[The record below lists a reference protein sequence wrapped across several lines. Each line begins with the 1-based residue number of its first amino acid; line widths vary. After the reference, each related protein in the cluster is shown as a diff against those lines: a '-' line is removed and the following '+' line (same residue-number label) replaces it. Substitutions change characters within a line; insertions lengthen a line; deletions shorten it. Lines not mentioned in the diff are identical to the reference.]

1 MSNNVA
7 LILPDGT
14 KIYEDSRVEKPAA
27 QVAAGLSREI
37 TSGRAAAASLNKIH
51 RKLGDLPD
59 TPDKLNPVC
68 AVITY
73 RAIGLS
79 TQDIAVAL
87 HTTIDNIERL
97 MNLDV
102 YKQIADMFD
111 KTVFEDARQN
121 AKHIISRAADFAAQK
136 IVDHVSDD
144 DPNISI
150 IAGREVLRI
159 AGVSTDEDRAK
170 TLGGL
175 KIVIEKNDNKGSD
188 TVTVTLGD
196 GNG

>member
-1 MSNNVA
+1 MDSEVA

-14 KIYEDSRVEKPAA
+14 KVYTDSRVEKPAA

-37 TSGRAAAASLNKIH
+37 TSGRRAAIALDKVH

-79 TQDIAVAL
+79 TQDIATAL
-87 HTTIDNIERL
+87 RTSVENIERL
-97 MNLDV
+97 MSMDV

-111 KTVFEDARQN
+111 KTVFEDAKQN
-121 AKHIISRAADFAAQK
+121 AKHIIARAADRAASRMVEH
-136 IVDHVSDD
+136 VDDE

-150 IAGREVLRI
+150 IAGREVLRM
-159 AGVSTDEDRAK
+159 AGVSTEADMGK
-170 TLGGL
+170 NLGGL

-188 TVTVTLGD
+188 SVTVTLGE
-196 GNG
+196 